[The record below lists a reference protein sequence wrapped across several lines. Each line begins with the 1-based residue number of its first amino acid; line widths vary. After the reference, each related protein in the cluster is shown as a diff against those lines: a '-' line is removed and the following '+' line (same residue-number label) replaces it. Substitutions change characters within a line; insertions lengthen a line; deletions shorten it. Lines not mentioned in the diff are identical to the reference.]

1 MRSGKSEATRK
12 WIAHVRFALVPA
24 IVGGLIVA
32 FVAVTGGE
40 YGAWL
45 LWIAVPLL
53 MISLGYFY
61 LVSALPVLLGKEI
74 HNQSETELAKKPHEK

>member
-1 MRSGKSEATRK
+1 M
-12 WIAHVRFALVPA
+12 ILALIGV
-24 IVGGLIVA
+24 LIVI

-61 LVSALPVLLGKEI
+61 LVNAIKYFIRGSA
-74 HNQSETELAKKPHEK
+74 